1 MTSFLIRLSVG
12 LLLSSVAFQQSVL
25 PANVVEYYVTPVLPN
40 PKCPADQPCL
50 ELDQYA
56 LNSSLYFSDRDSVT
70 LHFLDGDHS
79 LTKELNFT
87 NMEKLLWLGSMNE
100 TSHIEIHCGA
110 VIKFNVSEFVMR
122 KLSIEATSNEYFELY
137 LDSSSFYLEEVVIT
151 SINTTISSEG
161 IIFIT
166 NSTFNYLS
174 LIFYIVGLSG
184 DRETVIKNSRLID
197 SPGSLTY
204 RELCDDCRI
213 NFTLDNFVSND
224 SNLNLSHDALDNWN
238 SVTCFVTLYA
248 PHKVNITHS
257 SFNYNPSTGLVL
269 YVTLPQH
276 QENSTYNGEITI
288 SDTHFSDN
296 RFGGLMVTSLCPEG
310 LDIQTSGTPPELII
324 EDCTFVYNS
333 MTSGFFST
341 GIDSY
346 IITSALTV
354 IGVPRLFDI
363 SISRSSFLGNI
374 DAQSIPITVFI
385 ASNNVT
391 ITNCVFSENT
401 GTALKAYNSHVFIS
415 EEVNFMSNSAYE
427 GGGMVLVNSYLHLSK
442 NASVMFS
449 NNTAQHVGGGILLK
463 QESLTIDPTDNSQ
476 PRCFYQI
483 DDESENV
490 SVSMID
496 NSANHGGDHIY
507 GASLK
512 SECVATS
519 GSGGSQNKSY
529 QVWEKMF
536 HFTGNSNL
544 SRVSSDQT
552 RVCQCDQEV
561 PNCTDLDKIFNT
573 TVRFPGE
580 TFNISAVLV
589 GDDFGTTSGTIYTQF
604 ISPNPSN
611 FSISELQTSQTV
623 NRSCNQI
630 EFTVYSNKTGR
641 WETLILTPFFNT
653 PPFKHSTMEEMQ
665 KNVDEYMQYG
675 YIPPDLLQTPIYIQV
690 FLLPCPLGFIL
701 LNDVCQCD
709 LVLVENNIE
718 CAIKNRRGYIYRS
731 DSVWINAS
739 YDDNGTSNG
748 VILNKYCP
756 HQYCREE
763 NLAIVLEEPNMQCA
777 FNHAGTLC
785 GACMQGYSLT
795 LGSQR
800 CLICENNSGI
810 ALLLFFILAGFVLVL
825 FIKFFDLTVTYGTT
839 SGLIFYANIIWAN
852 QSILFPEKQSL
863 AVQILK
869 VFIAWINLDFGIETC
884 FFVGLD
890 AYWKTW
896 MQFLFPF
903 YIWTIA
909 GVIIILSRYSEVATR
924 LFGNNS
930 VPVLATLI
938 LLSYA
943 KLLRTIINV
952 VEFVPLEYPDGH
964 QLIVW
969 ALDGNVP
976 YIVSKHGPLFC
987 AGIAALVFL
996 WLPYTMALFLVPWLR
1011 VKSNWKCLRWINKL
1025 KPFFDA
1031 NFGSLKD
1038 RQHYWIGLLLLVR
1051 GFLFISMLLS
1061 TTSKVSQNVNLIT
1074 IVITVTLLLVH
1085 PEPYKK
1091 WYLSLLEKSFFFN
1104 VIAFCVG
1111 VFYVERV
1118 GGSKTAVASISLGFA
1133 VVQFVVIF
1141 LVHAYVTMRRLKMC
1155 NKYCPCR
1162 LSNTHTRMYRI
1173 EDPQPSTT
1181 SSTTSPGED
1190 RYNLLRDT
1198 YTILESDENEAD

>member
-12 LLLSSVAFQQSVL
+12 LLLLTLAFQQNVL
-25 PANVVEYYVTPVLPN
+25 PAAANVVEYYVTPVLPN

-50 ELDQYA
+50 ELDEYA

-87 NMEKLLWLGSMNE
+87 GIEKLLWLGNLNE
-100 TSHIEIHCGA
+100 TSHVQIQCGA
-110 VIKFNVSEFVMR
+110 AITFNNVSELVMR
-122 KLSIEATSNEYFELY
+122 KLSIKSVSAKCSSLTWTTSSCN
-137 LDSSSFYLEEVVIT
+137 LEEVMIMSIEVTIT
-151 SINTTISSEG
+151 SEG
-161 IIFIT
+161 IFFIT
-166 NSTFNYLS
+166 NSTFINSS
-174 LIFYIVGLSG
+174 LFAWISGSSG

-197 SPGSLTY
+197 APSYSLLY
-204 RELCDDCRI
+204 YELCDDCQI
-213 NFTLDNFVSND
+213 KFTLDNITTSGNK
-224 SNLNLSHDALDNWN
+224 LNLSQYASDSSSGID
-238 SVTCFVTLYA
+238 VYCVVTLYA

-257 SFNYNPSTGLVL
+257 SFNRSPGAGVAISII
-269 YVTLPQH
+269 LPQH
-276 QENSTYNGEITI
+276 HVNSTYNGNGEITI
-288 SDTHFSDN
+288 SDTLFSEN
-296 RFGGLMVTSLCPEG
+296 RLGGLMVIFQEE
-310 LDIQTSGTPPELII
+310 LDMQTSGIPPMLSI
-324 EDCTFVYNS
+324 ENCTFSYNR
-333 MTSGFFST
+333 MASGT
-341 GIDSY
+341 DSDRY
-346 IITSALTV
+346 LASALTV
-354 IGVPRLFDI
+354 LGSPGLIDI

-374 DAQSIPITVFI
+374 DARSIPITVFI

-391 ITNCVFSENT
+391 ITNCFFSANT
-401 GTALKAYNSHVFIS
+401 GTALKVYNSHVFIS

-449 NNTAQHVGGGILLK
+449 NNTAQHVGGGILVK
-463 QESLTIDPTDNSQ
+463 QNSLTIDPTDDSQ
-476 PRCFYQI
+476 QPLCFYQI
-483 DDESENV
+483 DHESENV
-490 SVSMID
+490 SVNMID
-496 NSANHGGDHIY
+496 NSAKHGGDHIY

-512 SECVATS
+512 SQCKVNNSDDAE
-519 GSGGSQNKSY
+519 SY
-529 QVWEKMF
+529 KVWENVF
-536 HFTGNSNL
+536 HFKGSSHL
-544 SRVSSDQT
+544 SPVSSDST
-552 RVCQCDQEV
+552 RVCQCDGPEM
-561 PNCTDLDKIFNT
+561 PNCTQLYKIFDT
-573 TVRFPGE
+573 AVRFPGE
-580 TFNISAVLV
+580 TFNVSAALV
-589 GDDFGTTSGTIYTQF
+589 GDDFGTTSGAVYTRF

-665 KNVDEYMQYG
+665 ANVDEYMQYG

-800 CLICENNSGI
+800 CWICENNSGI

-909 GVIIILSRYSEVATR
+909 GVIIILSRYSEVVTR

-952 VEFVPLEYPDGH
+952 VELTFLEYPDGH
-964 QLIVW
+964 RLIVW

-976 YIVSKHGPLFC
+976 YIVSKHGPLFFG
-987 AGIAALVFL
+987 GIAALLFL

-1011 VKSNWKCLRWINKL
+1011 AKSNWKCLRWINKL

-1031 NFGSLKD
+1031 NFGPLKD

-1051 GFLFISMLLS
+1051 GFLFIIMLLS
-1061 TTSKVSQNVNLIT
+1061 TTSKVSQNVNLLT
-1074 IVITVTLLLVH
+1074 IIITVTLLFVH
-1085 PEPYKK
+1085 PEPYRK
-1091 WYLSLLEKSFFFN
+1091 WYLSLLERSFLFN
-1104 VIAFCVG
+1104 VIAFCIG

-1141 LVHAYVTMRRLKMC
+1141 LVHAYATMRRLKMC

-1162 LSNTHTRMYRI
+1162 VNNTHKYVHRI
-1173 EDPQPSTT
+1173 EGSHTTIVAPSG
-1181 SSTTSPGED
+1181 PGED

-1198 YTILESDENEAD
+1198 LFESEDEAD

>member
-12 LLLSSVAFQQSVL
+12 LLLSTVAFQQSVL
-25 PANVVEYYVTPVLPN
+25 PAEAVEYYVTPVLPN

-50 ELDQYA
+50 ELDQFA

-70 LHFLDGDHS
+70 LHFLDGDHI
-79 LTKELNFT
+79 LMQELNFT
-87 NMEKLLWLGSMNE
+87 GIEKLLWLGN
-100 TSHIEIHCGA
+100 SHIQIRCGTA
-110 VIKFNVSEFVMR
+110 ITFNNVSELVMS
-122 KLSIEATSNEYFELY
+122 KLSIISQSDNCSDFSWST
-137 LDSSSFYLEEVVIT
+137 SSFYLEEVMIT
-151 SINTTISSEG
+151 SIHISVISEG

-166 NSTFNYLS
+166 NSTFNRSPLLLAS
-174 LIFYIVGLSG
+174 NGQGG
-184 DRETVIKNSRLID
+184 DREIVIKNSRLID
-197 SPGSLTY
+197 SPEEYSLGY
-204 RELCDDCRI
+204 YENCDDCRI
-213 NFTLDNFVSND
+213 NLTLY
-224 SNLNLSHDALDNWN
+224 NLITNRSKLN
-238 SVTCFVTLYA
+238 SSRSVLYSEVGDLFLFMTLYA
-248 PHKVNITHS
+248 PHKVNITNS
-257 SFNYNPSTGLVL
+257 SFNRSPGIGVMVSAT
-269 YVTLPQH
+269 TPQ
-276 QENSTYNGEITI
+276 QQVNSTYKGEIII
-288 SDTHFSDN
+288 SGTNFSEN
-296 RFGGLMVTSLCPEG
+296 RLGGMMVWFQKLP
-310 LDIQTSGTPPELII
+310 DIQTSGTPPKLSI
-324 EDCTFVYNS
+324 EDCTFSYNS
-333 MTSGFFST
+333 MASVSVST
-341 GIDSY
+341 EY
-346 IITSALTV
+346 PASALTV
-354 IGVPRLFDI
+354 IGDLRLFDI
-363 SISRSSFLGNI
+363 SISRSSFLGNF
-374 DAQSIPITVFI
+374 DTRSIPITVLI

-391 ITNCVFSENT
+391 ITNCFFSANT

-415 EEVNFMSNSAYE
+415 EEVYFMSNSAYE

-442 NASVMFS
+442 NASVTFY
-449 NNTAQHVGGGILLK
+449 NNTVEHIGGGILVK
-463 QESLTIDPTDNSQ
+463 QDSLTIDPTDDSQQ

-483 DDESENV
+483 DNESENINV
-490 SVSMID
+490 NMID
-496 NSANHGGDHIY
+496 NSAKHGGDHIY

-512 SECVATS
+512 SECIAMN
-519 GSGGSQNKSY
+519 GSGGSQNKSS
-529 QVWEKMF
+529 QVWEKLI
-536 HFTGNSNL
+536 HFKGNSNL

-589 GDDFGTTSGTIYTQF
+589 GDDFGTTSGAIYSQF

-623 NRSCNQI
+623 NKSCNQI
-630 EFTVYSNKTGR
+630 QFTVHSNKTGR
-641 WETLILTPFFNT
+641 WETLILTPHFNT

-665 KNVDEYMQYG
+665 TNVDEYMQYG

-701 LNDVCQCD
+701 LNGVCQCD
-709 LVLVENNIE
+709 PVLVENNIE
-718 CAIKNRRGYIYRS
+718 CAIKNRQGLVYRS
-731 DSVWINAS
+731 DSVWISAS
-739 YDDNGTSNG
+739 YDDNETSNG

-763 NLAIVLEEPNMQCA
+763 KLAIDLEEPNMQCA

-785 GACMQGYSLT
+785 GACKQEYSLM

-800 CLICENNSGI
+800 CLMCKHNSGI

-825 FIKFFDLTVTYGTT
+825 FIKFFDLTVTYGTI

-909 GVIIILSRYSEVATR
+909 GVIIILSRYSEVVTR

-952 VEFVPLEYPDGH
+952 VELTFLEYPDGH
-964 QLIVW
+964 RLIVW

-976 YIVSKHGPLFC
+976 YIVSKHGPLFF
-987 AGIAALVFL
+987 AGIAALLFL

-1011 VKSNWKCLRWINKL
+1011 AKSNWKCLRWINKL

-1031 NFGSLKD
+1031 NFGPLKD

-1051 GFLFISMLLS
+1051 GFLFIIMLLS
-1061 TTSKVSQNVNLIT
+1061 TTSKVSQSVNLIT

-1091 WYLSLLEKSFFFN
+1091 WYLSLLERSFFFN

-1141 LVHAYVTMRRLKMC
+1141 LVHAYATVHRLKMC
-1155 NKYCPCR
+1155 NRYCPCR
-1162 LSNTHTRMYRI
+1162 VSNTHKYVHRI
-1173 EDPQPSTT
+1173 ERPHTTIVAPSG
-1181 SSTTSPGED
+1181 PGED
-1190 RYNLLRDT
+1190 RYNLLRESL
-1198 YTILESDENEAD
+1198 LESENEAD